1 MSDWF
6 IFSEYFAHWFNFIMA
21 MFFYYFSKQDTKMI
35 AISKGVNTCEAVN
48 VCEDNT
54 KKQMVPVLK

>member
-1 MSDWF
+1 
-6 IFSEYFAHWFNFIMA
+6 
-21 MFFYYFSKQDTKMI
+21 MI

-48 VCEDNT
+48 VYEDNT

>member
-1 MSDWF
+1 
-6 IFSEYFAHWFNFIMA
+6 MA
-21 MFFYYFSKQDTKMI
+21 MFLYYFSKQDTKMI

-48 VCEDNT
+48 ACEDKT

>member
-1 MSDWF
+1 
-6 IFSEYFAHWFNFIMA
+6 MA

-35 AISKGVNTCEAVN
+35 AICKGVNTCEAVN